1 MRIRRKE
8 LWLFTAPLF
17 VIGSVVGFSAWT
29 NRCTDH
35 CYANI
40 GNFTSDAT
48 GTQAALQ
55 KLSQQIERCPQ
66 SRLYTTRYCVVSK
79 GAIADDVNIKYE
91 PSTNILA
98 YEPDYSAEIQL
109 WRNVKIQNLHSVAK
123 SGTLANLKQYGCYRT
138 R

>member
-8 LWLFTAPLF
+8 LWLYTAPLM
-17 VIGSVVGFSAWT
+17 VIGSVAGFSAWT

-40 GNFTSDAT
+40 GNFHSDAA

-55 KLSQQIERCPQ
+55 QLSQQIKRCPQ
-66 SRLYTTRYCVVSK
+66 SLLYTARYNVLSK
-79 GAIADDVNIKYE
+79 GAIADGVNIKYE
-91 PSTNILA
+91 PSTNILV
-98 YEPDYSAEIQL
+98 YKPSYSADIQL
-109 WRNVKIQNLHSVAK
+109 WRNVKIQNVHAVAQ
-123 SGTLANLKQYGCYRT
+123 SGALTNLKQYGCYRT